1 METDCCQNQMTELN
15 NSLQVTETNL
25 SVDIKR
31 SSEIINQENQ
41 EHQIFME
48 QIRSIIVKE
57 IQDEEV
63 INDYFRTSNS
73 RYKKE
78 CERYIE
84 R

>member
-1 METDCCQNQMTELN
+1 METDCCQNQITELN

-63 INDYFRTSNS
+63 INDNFRTSNS